1 MTMEGI
7 GEVLSVFN
15 DLPKGLQEGIV
26 GAVLGLFVQAI
37 LMWADWGEND
47 LLMFGLG
54 IFILI
59 LMGISTFTEVM
70 GKSRGFQIGFIIGSL
85 LHNDPPLFGECFSHC
100 NTAEPKS
107 QYIPPYF
114 TVLFICCTQ
123 LC

>member
-1 MTMEGI
+1 MEGI

-15 DLPKGLQEGIV
+15 DLPEGLQEGIV

-85 LHNDPPLFGECFSHC
+85 IMMYYS
-100 NTAEPKS
+100 
-107 QYIPPYF
+107 
-114 TVLFICCTQ
+114 
-123 LC
+123 